1 MNVLVRI
8 KENPQLND
16 DYVMKSGIKVLSIF
30 SRRLKPHMEKVLNIT
45 IYSKK
50 ASLSNENLTTLGY
63 VFKDVDMPNVFS
75 EFLEYLLVIKLELTP
90 EIKTQYYKIFNAIT
104 DDYSKNQISG
114 LLDFIF
120 NPKREKEREEFRAI
134 KE

>member
-8 KENPQLND
+8 KENPHLNN

-63 VFKDVDMPNVFS
+63 VFKDVDM
-75 EFLEYLLVIKLELTP
+75 
-90 EIKTQYYKIFNAIT
+90 
-104 DDYSKNQISG
+104 
-114 LLDFIF
+114 
-120 NPKREKEREEFRAI
+120 
-134 KE
+134 